1 MEREKNPTPVALITG
16 AARRIGAECART
28 LHAAGYRVVI
38 HYAGSQAEAETL
50 RDELNALRAD
60 TAITLQADLRDFA
73 ALSTLVETAAG
84 HWGRLDLLL
93 NNASRFYPTAV
104 GTVDEAQW
112 NDLLD
117 SNLKAPFFLAQ
128 AAAPWLR
135 KSGGSI
141 VNIVDIHAE
150 RPLREHPV
158 YCAGKAGLAMLTRS
172 LACELGPQVRV
183 NGVAPGAILWPE
195 NGIDEATQARI
206 VERTF
211 LKRQGEAGD
220 IAGAVLWLARDAGY
234 VTGQIIAVDGGRSQN
249 G

>member
-1 MEREKNPTPVALITG
+1 MEQDHTPVALITG
-16 AARRIGAECART
+16 AARRIGAETTRT
-28 LHAAGYRVVI
+28 LHAAGYRVAI
-38 HYAGSQAEAETL
+38 HYAGS
-50 RDELNALRAD
+50 RDEATALCHALNEARAD
-60 TAITLQADLRDFA
+60 SATTLQADLRDA
-73 ALSTLVETAAG
+73 NAVAPLVEAAAAQ
-84 HWGRLDLLL
+84 WGRLDLLV
-93 NNASRFYPTAV
+93 NNASRFYPTPV
-104 GTVDEAQW
+104 GGVDAAQW
-112 NDLLD
+112 HDLID

-128 AAAPWLR
+128 AATPWLR
-135 KSGGSI
+135 AVNGCI

-158 YCAGKAGLAMLTRS
+158 YCASKAGLAMLTRS

-183 NGVAPGAILWPE
+183 NGVSPGAILWPE
-195 NGIDEATQARI
+195 NEIDEATRQRI

-211 LKRQGEAGD
+211 LKRKGEASD